1 MKLDEVV
8 VHMEYKLQLYKVSSK
23 SDAEYESFLN
33 GPLFNGWAIYSWM
46 QVNLALKEQ
55 KGVL

>member
-23 SDAEYESFLN
+23 SDEDYESLTDEF
-33 GPLFNGWAIYSWM
+33 WM

>member
-23 SDAEYESFLN
+23 SDEDYESFLN
-33 GPLFNGWAIYSWM
+33 GHCLTDEFWM